1 MRIRV
6 LLEPRH
12 GVTYAGL
19 LALARACE
27 QAGFEGFF
35 RGDHLYGVDPYD
47 RTYQP
52 TDSWTTLAGLARD
65 TSRIR
70 LGTLLTAGTFREP
83 GLLAVI
89 AATAADMSGGRIEL
103 GLGAGWYAAEHA
115 AYGITFPGL
124 KDRFDR
130 LEESLEIISGLW
142 ATPPGER
149 YAHTGPLYTLD
160 GATNPLPGGPPARPP
175 LIVGGSGPRRTPALA
190 ARYADEFNAS
200 FPEGAPARYARF
212 RAACERIGRDP
223 AGARLSVTVPVC
235 CGKDRS
241 EAERRAAII
250 GSPAMRNAALIGP
263 PDVVTA
269 GLAALGEDGAD
280 TVYLHIYDPADLDHV
295 RLLGE
300 SVLPRLDRAA

>member
-12 GVTYAGL
+12 GVTYGGL
-19 LALARACE
+19 VALARACE
-27 QAGFEGFF
+27 DAGFEGFF
-35 RGDHLYGVDPYD
+35 RGDHLYGVDPFD

-70 LGTLLTAGTFREP
+70 LGTLLTAGTFRDP

-115 AYGITFPGL
+115 AYGITFPGV
-124 KDRFDR
+124 KERFDR

-142 ATPPGER
+142 STPPGER
-149 YAHTGPLYTLD
+149 YAHSGPLFTLD
-160 GATNPLPGGPPARPP
+160 GGTNPLPGGPAARPP
-175 LIVGGSGPRRTPALA
+175 LIVGGSGPRRTPELA
-190 ARYADEFNAS
+190 ARYADEFNAA
-200 FPEGAPARYARF
+200 FPPAGAPARYARF

-223 AGARLSVTVPVC
+223 ATAHLSVVVPVC
-235 CGKDRS
+235 CGTDQT
-241 EAERRAAII
+241 EADHRAEII
-250 GSPAMRNAALIGP
+250 GTRAMREAALIGP
-263 PDVVTA
+263 PDAVTE
-269 GLAALGEDGAD
+269 GLATLGADGAD
-280 TVYLHIYDPADLDHV
+280 TIYLHIYHPADLDHIQ
-295 RLLGE
+295 LLGE
-300 SVLPRLDRAA
+300 AVLPRLG